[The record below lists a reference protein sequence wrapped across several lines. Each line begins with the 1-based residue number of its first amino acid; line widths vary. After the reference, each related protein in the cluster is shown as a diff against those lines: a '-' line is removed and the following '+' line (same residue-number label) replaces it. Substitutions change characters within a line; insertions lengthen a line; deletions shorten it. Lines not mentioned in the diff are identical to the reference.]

1 LAIRPELKFRA
12 GLEAKQIS
20 YNKHPR
26 GFSQKPMPTLTDI
39 STLIVS
45 TPDTCG
51 GRPRIANTRIT
62 VQYIVNEIKSG
73 MTPEEII
80 EDKPYLTIAG
90 IYTALAYYY
99 ANKESLDIEF
109 TQYQEECQRL
119 EVKYKTNY

>member
-1 LAIRPELKFRA
+1 
-12 GLEAKQIS
+12 
-20 YNKHPR
+20 
-26 GFSQKPMPTLTDI
+26 MPTLTDI

-51 GRPRIANTRIT
+51 GRPRIADTRIT

-80 EDKPYLTIAG
+80 
-90 IYTALAYYY
+90 YTALAYYY

-109 TQYQEECQRL
+109 ARYQEECQRL
-119 EVKYKTNY
+119 EAEYKTGHLS

>member
-1 LAIRPELKFRA
+1 
-12 GLEAKQIS
+12 
-20 YNKHPR
+20 
-26 GFSQKPMPTLTDI
+26 MPTLTDI

-45 TPDTCG
+45 TPNTCG
-51 GRPRIANTRIT
+51 GRPRIADTRIT

-80 EDKPYLTIAG
+80 EDKPYLTIAS

-119 EVKYKTNY
+119 EAEYKTNYSDHS

>member
-1 LAIRPELKFRA
+1 
-12 GLEAKQIS
+12 
-20 YNKHPR
+20 
-26 GFSQKPMPTLTDI
+26 MPTLTDI

-80 EDKPYLTIAG
+80 EDKTFLTIAG

-99 ANKESLDIEF
+99 GNKELLDIEF
-109 TQYQEECQRL
+109 TRYQEECQQL
-119 EVKYKTNY
+119 EAEYKTGHLS

>member
-1 LAIRPELKFRA
+1 M
-12 GLEAKQIS
+12 Q
-20 YNKHPR
+20 
-26 GFSQKPMPTLTDI
+26 MLTDI

-45 TPDTCG
+45 TPGTCG
-51 GRPRIANTRIT
+51 GRLRIADTRIT

-109 TQYQEECQRL
+109 ARYQEECQQL
-119 EVKYKTNY
+119 ELEYKAGHLS

>member
-1 LAIRPELKFRA
+1 
-12 GLEAKQIS
+12 
-20 YNKHPR
+20 
-26 GFSQKPMPTLTDI
+26 MPTLTDI

-45 TPDTCG
+45 TQGTCG

-99 ANKESLDIEF
+99 ANKEFLDAEF
-109 TQYQEECQRL
+109 VAYQEECQQL
-119 EVKYKTNY
+119 EA

>member
-1 LAIRPELKFRA
+1 
-12 GLEAKQIS
+12 
-20 YNKHPR
+20 
-26 GFSQKPMPTLTDI
+26 MPTLTDI

-51 GRPRIANTRIT
+51 GRLRIANTRIT

-73 MTPEEII
+73 MSPEEII
-80 EDKPYLTIAG
+80 EDKPFLSIAG

-99 ANKESLDIEF
+99 ANKELLDIEF
-109 TQYQEECQRL
+109 TRYQEECQPF

>member
-1 LAIRPELKFRA
+1 
-12 GLEAKQIS
+12 
-20 YNKHPR
+20 
-26 GFSQKPMPTLTDI
+26 MPTLTDI

-45 TPDTCG
+45 TQGTCG

-62 VQYIVNEIKSG
+62 VQYIVIEIKSG
-73 MTPEEII
+73 MTPEEIL
-80 EDKPYLTIAG
+80 EGKPYLKIAS

-119 EVKYKTNY
+119 EAEYKTGHLS